1 MNLYMMKLR
10 AGDFEHDAE
19 EAGVS
24 ADVQEALDELEKSRD
39 DKLEAG
45 AEEGFHTSIKSGTA
59 LYKRYYRWPTGWSCV
74 LKSSILSRTQHD
86 TRHALS
92 RNHFGRDLGVA
103 RSEMLECEVS
113 SIGDLLYNARP
124 IV

>member
-45 AEEGFHTSIKSGTA
+45 AEEGFHNSIKSGTA

-74 LKSSILSRTQHD
+74 LKSSRSYLELSTIQDMRCQEITSDVTWVLRVQ
-86 TRHALS
+86 RCWS
-92 RNHFGRDLGVA
+92 VRFR
-103 RSEMLECEVS
+103 R
-113 SIGDLLYNARP
+113 
-124 IV
+124 